1 MPDWKPK
8 TIRRFVKGFPSSART
23 ALVETDVGPG
33 YLKAMGGP
41 EGPHTLA
48 SEVVVTQLASWFG
61 LPTFEWSII
70 EVEELDEIPFVD
82 KRGKKIGQATPGPAF
97 ITRAEQGTT
106 WAGAERELKNLV
118 NTQDLSRLVVFD
130 TWVLNCDRH
139 SQPDPETGRSRKPN
153 RDNVFLSFE
162 ATEGRFLLKAM
173 DHTHCFTCGGEW
185 TKRLAHVDTMK
196 DRRVFG
202 LFPEFRGFLTRDV
215 VSKAS
220 KDLKLIT
227 PEVVTEMANQIPKE
241 WDVTREALDA
251 LVNLVVGR
259 ATFVAD
265 YIASKIW
272 PQGVLFSEEEAGSP
286 ER

>member
-1 MPDWKPK
+1 
-8 TIRRFVKGFPSSART
+8 
-23 ALVETDVGPG
+23 
-33 YLKAMGGP
+33 
-41 EGPHTLA
+41 
-48 SEVVVTQLASWFG
+48 
-61 LPTFEWSII
+61 
-70 EVEELDEIPFVD
+70 
-82 KRGKKIGQATPGPAF
+82 
-97 ITRAEQGTT
+97 
-106 WAGAERELKNLV
+106 
-118 NTQDLSRLVVFD
+118 
-130 TWVLNCDRH
+130 
-139 SQPDPETGRSRKPN
+139 
-153 RDNVFLSFE
+153 
-162 ATEGRFLLKAM
+162 M

-265 YIASKIW
+265 YIASKSGRKGSFFRGRSREPGEMK
-272 PQGVLFSEEEAGSP
+272 PQKAITASFNTV
-286 ER
+286 RI